1 MAKDVIINKVAIIER
16 CISRIREEYANNPQN
31 LQNYTK
37 QDSIVLNI
45 QRACEATIDL
55 AMHVI
60 AEQGWGVPQNSRE
73 AFDILLEKGIIDEK
87 LSKNLKGMVG
97 FRNLAVHDYQELNLA
112 IVQQIIDKH
121 LVDLLDY
128 STIMLNLKI

>member
-1 MAKDVIINKVAIIER
+1 
-16 CISRIREEYANNPQN
+16 
-31 LQNYTK
+31 
-37 QDSIVLNI
+37 
-45 QRACEATIDL
+45 
-55 AMHVI
+55 MHVI

-97 FRNLAVHDYQELNLA
+97 FRNLAVHDYQALNLA